1 MSSNDLATVRATLW
15 KAADELRANS
25 TLAPNEYRGPVL
37 GLIFLAYAEHR
48 FAQVEPELMASATP
62 RRPVTRRP
70 LDLGEVT

>member
-25 TLAPNEYRGPVL
+25 TLAPNDYRGPVL
-37 GLIFLAYAEHR
+37 GLTFLAYAEHR
-48 FAQVEPELMASATP
+48 FALVEPELKASAAT
-62 RRPVTRRP
+62 PVTRRP